1 MDRFAKLV
9 AALACAFAAGAVHAG
24 YAQLAPPAGWTSTP
38 GVSGSFAIGNASN
51 AATLANGT
59 VRTNAALNVGGRAI
73 SVPASLRFA
82 ANAPRIAAAVI
93 YRHPAVRL
101 SIGIATLLGLASV
114 TWDEALQA
122 WVKPGG
128 SSGSTPSTG
137 LEYRGNYGTAVT
149 SWQSSPESACA
160 EFLPLLIA
168 GKYLYSGPDINWSYD
183 SYANG
188 YCKMRG
194 EWTGNSTVADVI
206 SNHQLQTKP
215 GSCPAGWYVTPAGCV
230 QNMPPRRLSEDEFV
244 EELAPHPMPQTVP
257 RELPNKTPLPV
268 QPPVINPTP
277 GDNPSP
283 SPLFVP
289 TGDPVRNPNYNPDA
303 ASSPAN
309 QPWLQPGVRVTP
321 RPTPSNPWQVDV
333 QPVDRP
339 QAGPEPL
346 PDAELNPGTDPSDKP
361 REEDSKS
368 LCEKHPEIL
377 ACQNLDEPA
386 DQDLQSLEK
395 PISITPDS
403 GWGAENAACPAPK
416 MLNVQ
421 GRQIAIPYDL
431 FCTYMQGMRPII
443 IAMAWLS
450 AAFIL
455 IGARESS

>member
-9 AALACAFAAGAVHAG
+9 AALACAFAAGSVHAG

-73 SVPASLRFA
+73 SVPASMRFA

-93 YRHPAVRL
+93 FQHPLVRTAA
-101 SIGIATLLGLASV
+101 GIAALLALTSI
-114 TWDEALQA
+114 TWDENLQA

-128 SSGSTPSTG
+128 GGTISNGKEYSARDFSDLGWHDSPEDACDSILAKYQSIGRNWELIEATESICYFSSGNRDYLKS
-137 LEYRGNYGTAVT
+137 RG
-149 SWQSSPESACA
+149 S
-160 EFLPLLIA
+160 
-168 GKYLYSGPDINWSYD
+168 
-183 SYANG
+183 
-188 YCKMRG
+188 
-194 EWTGNSTVADVI
+194 
-206 SNHQLQTKP
+206 
-215 GSCPAGWYVTPAGCV
+215 SCPVGWYVTPAGCV
-230 QNMPPRRLSEDEFV
+230 QNMPPRRLNEEEFV

-303 ASSPAN
+303 APSPAN
-309 QPWLQPGVRVTP
+309 QPWLQPGVRITP

-346 PDAELNPGTDPSDKP
+346 PDSELNPGTDPNDKP

-386 DQDLQSLEK
+386 DRDLQSIEK

-416 MLNVQ
+416 MLQVQ